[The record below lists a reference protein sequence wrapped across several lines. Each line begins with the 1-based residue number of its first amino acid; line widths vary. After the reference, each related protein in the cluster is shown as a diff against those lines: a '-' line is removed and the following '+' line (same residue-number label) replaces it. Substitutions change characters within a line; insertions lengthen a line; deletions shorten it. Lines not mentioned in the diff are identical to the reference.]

1 MISSKMTVPK
11 TMLTRPAIPIFI
23 SKCMMAILLAV
34 IMTGCQHIQ
43 LVRSPLPVTLADVSH
58 DDTTSIAYQQ
68 SMPSTIPVKNRA
80 PKLTP
85 KQQVQ
90 QVYLLENWF

>member
-11 TMLTRPAIPIFI
+11 TMLTRPAMPTHIA
-23 SKCMMAILLAV
+23 KCVMVMLLTV

-68 SMPSTIPVKNRA
+68 SMPSIIPVKNRP

-85 KQQVQ
+85 RQQVQ

>member
-1 MISSKMTVPK
+1 MMSNKI
-11 TMLTRPAIPIFI
+11 TMSETMPTCPVMPTYITKYTLVVL
-23 SKCMMAILLAV
+23 MAL

-43 LVRSPLPVTLADVSH
+43 LVRSPLPVTLADVVQ
-58 DDTTSIAYQQ
+58 DEPAGITYQQ
-68 SMPSTIPVKNRA
+68 SVPNTIPVKNRP

>member
-1 MISSKMTVPK
+1 MTVPM
-11 TMLTRPAIPIFI
+11 TTLTRPAMPTYIA
-23 SKCMMAILLAV
+23 KCVMAMLLTV
-34 IMTGCQHIQ
+34 VMTGCQHIQ

-68 SMPSTIPVKNRA
+68 SMPSTIPVKNRP

-85 KQQVQ
+85 RQQVQ

>member
-1 MISSKMTVPK
+1 MPIT
-11 TMLTRPAIPIFI
+11 TLTRPAMPTDIA
-23 SKCMMAILLAV
+23 KCVIVMLLAV

-58 DDTTSIAYQQ
+58 DDKTSIVYQQ
-68 SMPSTIPVKNRA
+68 SMPSTIPVKNRP

-85 KQQVQ
+85 RQQVQ

>member
-1 MISSKMTVPK
+1 MPK
-11 TMLTRPAIPIFI
+11 TMLTRPAKPTDIA
-23 SKCMMAILLAV
+23 KCVMAMLLTV
-34 IMTGCQHIQ
+34 VMTGCQHIQ

-58 DDTTSIAYQQ
+58 DDATSIAYQQ
-68 SMPSTIPVKNRA
+68 SMPSTIPVKNRP

-85 KQQVQ
+85 RQQVQ